1 MSDRVQLGVSHVLW
15 YRLATINTAFV
26 IAVLTVT
33 VVTTVVVGT
42 TNFAW
47 HSFTSSCFVPITFS
61 VMLLLFWTSS

>member
-33 VVTTVVVGT
+33 VVTTVVVVGT

-47 HSFTSSCFVPITFS
+47 HSFMSSCFVPITFS
-61 VMLLLFWTSS
+61 VMLLLF